1 MTHQTNAGP
10 SEEQPQTDGAE
21 RPETQAELVAEQ
33 WAERIGRWMLRT
45 TARAKEEAEDI
56 WAEAQALRREL

>member
-1 MTHQTNAGP
+1 MTQHTRADP
-10 SEEQPQTDGAE
+10 SDEPPQSEGTE
-21 RPETQAELVAEQ
+21 RPGTQAELVAEQ
-33 WAERIGRWMLRT
+33 LAERIGRWMLRT